1 MARKK
6 RTRRNPLAALAQVVG
21 HIISALILL
30 GMAGAAVGA
39 GIIYWEIT
47 ESLPPVDKIVRYRPP
62 VVTQVFSDDGTL
74 IAEFFSEKRYL
85 VPLEKIPQVARN
97 AFIAAEDGDFYL
109 HKGIDPVSIG
119 RAFLSNVAKGGK
131 VQGGST
137 ITQQV
142 VKMLLLSPKKS
153 YERKLKEVLL
163 SLRLERQLS
172 KDEILQ
178 LYLNHIYLGSSAY
191 GIAAAA
197 REYFDKPVEDLNLAE
212 SALLAGL
219 PQAPSDYSPFRN
231 WSLAKTRQRYVL
243 NRMYAQ
249 GFVSRQER
257 DNAVLHPVKLATRKS
272 NFLAAPYFVEHVRQM
287 LEDRYGQ
294 TAVYELGLRVQTTVN
309 LKMQQLADDALRAGL
324 ENLSNRHSG
333 YRSMFRDMDA
343 KERDRFLKE
352 RRAAW
357 KEGMLPLVGESYE
370 AIVTSVRKGSARV
383 QIGPYTGE
391 LGPDPESGQPL
402 PELQLNDLVRAKVT
416 EVDERSFRSVFDP
429 SPIVEGALV
438 AVEPRTGHIKA
449 MAGGYSFGRS
459 QFNRVVQARRQP
471 GSSFKPLIYSAALDH
486 NFSPASVLE
495 DGPISFNDNGRI
507 WSPQNYDGKFHGP
520 VTLRQALTLSLNT
533 VTVRLTNRVGV
544 KTLIPYLQNFGLSG
558 PFAPNLSI
566 ALGSAEVTPLE
577 LAMAYSVFA
586 SGGERCEP
594 IFISAVTDSHGKVLE
609 SHSCDPIQAIS
620 QRTAYQMTSMM
631 QDVVR
636 RGTGTKAA
644 LPNRPVA
651 GKTGTTNDFHDNWF
665 VGYTP
670 NLLAAVWIGFDTKQ
684 SLGKKETGG
693 RNSAPIWHAF
703 MEGALEGAPYLE
715 FPVPTGLRC
724 VNLDIATGERAAPG
738 PNTRLECVPLATET
752 PAEQSPLLPT
762 PPSLQQVQV
771 QPPPPQPRTEKDFL
785 RGDL

>member
-1 MARKK
+1 MARRKNG
-6 RTRRNPLAALAQVVG
+6 TNPLTVLARAIG
-21 HIISALILL
+21 HVISAGILL
-30 GMAGAAVGA
+30 GIAAGAVGA
-39 GIIYWEIT
+39 AIIYWEIT
-47 ESLPPVDKIVRYRPP
+47 ESLPPVDRIVKYRPP

-85 VPLEKIPQVARN
+85 VPLAKIPPVVRN
-97 AFIAAEDGDFYL
+97 AFVAAEDGDFYL

-119 RAFLSNVAKGGK
+119 RAFLSNVTRGGK

-153 YERKLKEVLL
+153 YERKLKEVML
-163 SLRLERQLS
+163 SLRLEKQLS

-191 GIAAAA
+191 GVAAAA
-197 REYFDKPVEDLNLAE
+197 REYFDKSVEDLNLPEA
-212 SALLAGL
+212 ALLAGL

-231 WSLAKTRQRYVL
+231 WPLAKARQRYVL

-249 GFVSRQER
+249 GFITRQER
-257 DNAVLHPVKLATRKS
+257 DDAAFHPVKLATRKS
-272 NFLAAPYFVEHVRQM
+272 NFLAAPYFVEHIRQM
-287 LEDRYGQ
+287 LEDHYGQ

-309 LKMQQLADDALRAGL
+309 LKMQQLAEEALRAGL
-324 ENLSNRHSG
+324 ENLSARHQG
-333 YRSMFRDMDA
+333 YRYMFRDMEP
-343 KERDRFLKE
+343 KERDRFLNE

-357 KEGMLPLVGESYE
+357 KEGMLPLAGESYE

-391 LGPDPESGQPL
+391 LTADPDSNQPL
-402 PELQLNDLVRAKVT
+402 PELQLNDLIRARVT
-416 EVDERSFRSVFDP
+416 EVDEHSFRSVLDP
-429 SPIVEGALV
+429 SPILEGALV
-438 AVEPRTGHIKA
+438 AIEPRTGHVKA
-449 MAGGYSFGRS
+449 MAGGYSFARS
-459 QFNRVVQARRQP
+459 QFNRVTQARRQP
-471 GSSFKPLIYSAALDH
+471 GSSFKPLIYAAALDNH
-486 NFSPASVLE
+486 FTPASVIE

-507 WSPQNYDGKFHGP
+507 WSPRNYDGKFHGP

-533 VTVRLTNRVGV
+533 VTVRLTSRVGV
-544 KTLIPYLQNFGLSG
+544 KTLIPYLNNFGLTG

-586 SGGERCEP
+586 NGGQRCEP
-594 IFISAVTDSHGKVLE
+594 VFISAVTDSHGKLLE
-609 SHSCDPIQAIS
+609 SHACEPVQAIPPH
-620 QRTAYQMTSMM
+620 TAYQMTSMM

-636 RGTGTKAA
+636 YGTGTKAA
-644 LPNRPVA
+644 LENRPVA

-684 SLGKKETGG
+684 SIGKKETGG
-693 RNSAPIWHAF
+693 RNAAPIWHAF

-715 FPVPTGLRC
+715 FPLPTGLRC
-724 VNLDIATGERAAPG
+724 VNVDTSTGERAAPG
-738 PNTRLECVPLATET
+738 PHTRLECAPVSPEAPVEDPSQQP
-752 PAEQSPLLPT
+752 PA
-762 PPSLQQVQV
+762 PPLQQVQAG
-771 QPPPPQPRTEKDFL
+771 PPAKPRNTVKDFL
-785 RGDL
+785 RDDL